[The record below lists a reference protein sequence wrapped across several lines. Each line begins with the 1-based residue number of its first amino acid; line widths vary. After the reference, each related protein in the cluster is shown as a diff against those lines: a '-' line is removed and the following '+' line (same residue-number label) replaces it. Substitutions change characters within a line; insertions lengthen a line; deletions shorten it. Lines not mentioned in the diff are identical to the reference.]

1 MNDHSAVAKA
11 GSKPTILTLER
22 LTECN
27 TAALSSGCVDRV
39 HVALQLADLGFTC
52 LDVCVVHHAAN
63 LQAKPKH
70 AVHVMAGGSVLY
82 GHYRRQVGTRSVKFG
97 FQLAAGLARV
107 YAGRNQ
113 HGLDVGWASSAAR
126 QNADGYKRT

>member
-63 LQAKPKH
+63 RQAKPKH
-70 AVHVMAGGSVLY
+70 AIHVMAGRPVLY
-82 GHYRRQVGTRSVKFG
+82 GHYRARSELVRK
-97 FQLAAGLARV
+97 
-107 YAGRNQ
+107 
-113 HGLDVGWASSAAR
+113 SSASKWLQDVPAYTLDETSM
-126 QNADGYKRT
+126 A